1 MRESRWRSGMRGK
14 WFFIETAGLFA
25 ADQILKTYVE
35 QNLDKKEERKLAG
48 PVVLRRVH
56 NKGMCMG
63 ILSEKQTAVRY
74 LSLAV
79 AGIVT
84 VFQAVVSF
92 RRKGFW
98 KKQGL
103 ALMSAGA
110 WSNTFDRFARGHVI
124 DYAGFDVKDPEA
136 SKITYNL
143 GDFFIAAGAVIL
155 SLCSL
160 FSSSKREK
168 KEEPSVKDE

>member
-1 MRESRWRSGMRGK
+1 MNRK
-14 WFFIETAGLFA
+14 WFLIETAGLFA
-25 ADQILKTYVE
+25 ADQLLKTYAE

-56 NKGMCMG
+56 NKGMCLG
-63 ILSEKQTAVRY
+63 ILSEKQTVVRY
-74 LSLAV
+74 LSLAA

-84 VFQAVVSF
+84 VCQAVASF
-92 RRKGFW
+92 GRKGFW

-110 WSNTFDRFARGHVI
+110 WSNTFDRFARGCVV
-124 DYAGFDVKDPEA
+124 DYVGFKVKDPKIAE
-136 SKITYNL
+136 ITYNL

-155 SLCSL
+155 SLCSV
-160 FSSSKREK
+160 FS
-168 KEEPSVKDE
+168 P

>member
-1 MRESRWRSGMRGK
+1 MNRK
-14 WFFIETAGLFA
+14 WFLIETAGLFA
-25 ADQILKTYVE
+25 ADQLLKTYAE

-56 NKGMCMG
+56 NKGMCLG
-63 ILSEKQTAVRY
+63 ILSEKQTVVRY
-74 LSLAV
+74 LSLAA

-84 VFQAVVSF
+84 VCQAVASF
-92 RRKGFW
+92 GRKGFW

-110 WSNTFDRFARGHVI
+110 WSNTFDRFARGCVV
-124 DYAGFDVKDPEA
+124 DYVGFKVKNPKIAE
-136 SKITYNL
+136 ITYNL

-155 SLCSL
+155 SLCSV
-160 FSSSKREK
+160 FSPSNKK
-168 KEEPSVKDE
+168 KEKIQRTEDIEEQMQER

>member
-1 MRESRWRSGMRGK
+1 MNRK
-14 WFFIETAGLFA
+14 WFLIETAGLFA
-25 ADQILKTYVE
+25 ADQLLKTYAE

-56 NKGMCMG
+56 NKGLCMG
-63 ILSEKQTAVRY
+63 LLSENQTAVKY
-74 LSLAV
+74 LSLA
-79 AGIVT
+79 ASGIVT
-84 VFQAVVSF
+84 VCQAIASF

-110 WSNTFDRFARGHVI
+110 WSNTFDRFARGCVV
-124 DYAGFDVKDPEA
+124 DYAGFKVKDPEIA
-136 SKITYNL
+136 KVTYNL

-155 SLCSL
+155 SLCSV
-160 FSSSKREK
+160 FSPSNKK
-168 KEEPSVKDE
+168 KEKIQRTEDIEEQMQER

>member
-1 MRESRWRSGMRGK
+1 MRGK

-160 FSSSKREK
+160 FSSSKRVK